1 MSNCSSG
8 AKQKKLRKENLDLRE
23 QCKSQKGRLADLEA
37 EVFSAYE
44 QKIECSTTHVA
55 PLVRMIEKLCA
66 DSRYAGWDNHPAAMI
81 LIQQTRAY
89 FDTIM
94 FHKLD
99 ILLFT
104 GLEEK
109 PARCS
114 KRVTCQSSARS

>member
-1 MSNCSSG
+1 M
-8 AKQKKLRKENLDLRE
+8 
-23 QCKSQKGRLADLEA
+23 EA
-37 EVFSAYE
+37 EVSAYE

-66 DSRYAGWDNHPAAMI
+66 DSRYAEWDNHPAAMI

-94 FHKLD
+94 FHKLE
-99 ILLFT
+99 IPEST

-109 PARCS
+109 PDREVQNVSLVNPVPDQKPSSLGEKPRHGKRCMGG
-114 KRVTCQSSARS
+114 TIQI